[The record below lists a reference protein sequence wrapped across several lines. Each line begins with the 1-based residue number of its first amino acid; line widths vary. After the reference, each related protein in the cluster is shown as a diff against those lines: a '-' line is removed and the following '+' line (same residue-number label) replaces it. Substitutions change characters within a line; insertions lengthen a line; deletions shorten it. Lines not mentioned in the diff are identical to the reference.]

1 MKTFLTPLLLVIFC
15 LLALISKENRL
26 MELRLQIPK
35 KEAELKALVEEA
47 HRREIEL
54 DTILN
59 PKALL
64 EKMRTPQYSHLTFP
78 ENEL

>member
-1 MKTFLTPLLLVIFC
+1 
-15 LLALISKENRL
+15 